1 MKNALSLPRQI
12 CGKMKRCR
20 AKIAVSLLMVFL
32 SMWLLAAFH
41 VHSNPSSHGHVANE
55 QPASDLDDDCLLC
68 QFQQLVYEDAP
79 QESVL
84 VILPEAIVETI
95 PMKSIALSAF
105 DQKILSRAP
114 PVLL

>member
-41 VHSNPSSHGHVANE
+41 VHSSPSSHGHVANE

-84 VILPEAIVETI
+84 VILLEAIVETV